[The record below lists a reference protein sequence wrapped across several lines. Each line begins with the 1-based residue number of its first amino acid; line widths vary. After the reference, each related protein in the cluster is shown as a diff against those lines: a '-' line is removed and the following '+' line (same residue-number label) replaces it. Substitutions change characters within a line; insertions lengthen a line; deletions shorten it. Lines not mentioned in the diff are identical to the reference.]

1 MLTVIFPRS
10 GARYERSPFG
20 RELSDFCGWL
30 QITGYSKDSIEGH
43 LRRLFKVLSG
53 TREFGVHEAR
63 YSAVLHR
70 TFGQYCLCEYLSHE
84 FRATERAYSRFLRTQ
99 GRLREDSKR
108 ATAVHALLRRYQQYL
123 ERVRRFSEA
132 TAEQHRRTM
141 LEFFDEVLHPPR
153 SVRTIASEHVEK
165 YLAYK
170 SKHVSRQTMQHVVAR
185 LRAFFRYGAA
195 RGLIRA
201 GLDSIDTPRTYREE
215 LPVRALPWPLVK
227 QLLGSVDLSS
237 RTGWRD
243 HTMLHL
249 MAYYGLR
256 PSEIVELRVDSIDW
270 CAKTCRVE
278 QRKTASDLL
287 LPLSG
292 RTIRLLRRY
301 LYHARYDSEA
311 PQLFLRARRPFGRLQ
326 HYALG
331 DLFRKRAAESG
342 LPMEGYSP
350 YSLRHAFAMRLL
362 QRGVGVKAIGDLLGH
377 RSLEA
382 TCVYLR
388 LDVSALRSVALPVP
402 LIRPL

>member
-1 MLTVIFPRS
+1 MLSAIFPRS
-10 GARYERSPFG
+10 GAKYERSPFA
-20 RELSDFCGWL
+20 RELSDFCEWL
-30 QITGYSKDSIEGH
+30 RVTGYSKDSIAGH

-53 TREFGVHEAR
+53 TRELGVHEAR
-63 YSAVLHR
+63 HSAALHR

-84 FRATERAYSRFLRTQ
+84 FRATERVYCRFLRTQ
-99 GRLREDSKR
+99 GRLHEDSKR
-108 ATAVHALLRRYQQYL
+108 ATAVHALLRQYRQYL
-123 ERVRRFSEA
+123 ERVRGFSEA

-141 LEFFDEVLHPPR
+141 LAFFDGVLHPPR
-153 SVRTIASEHVEK
+153 NVRTVASEHVEK

-170 SKHVSRQTMQHVVAR
+170 SKHVSRQTLQHVVAR

-227 QLLGSVDLSS
+227 KLVCSVDLSS

-256 PSEIVELRVDSIDW
+256 PSEIVALRVDSIDW
-270 CAKTCRVE
+270 RSRTCRVE
-278 QRKTASDLL
+278 QRKTESDLL

-301 LYHARYDSEA
+301 LYHARYESQA
-311 PQLFLRARRPFGRLQ
+311 PQLFLRARRPFGPLQ
-326 HYALG
+326 HYAVG

-342 LPMEGYSP
+342 LLLEGYSP

-402 LIRPL
+402 LIRPS